1 MTELEK
7 IEYARSFIDKLA
19 NGINPLD
26 GSPVPEGDIVNNV
39 RLSRCFFYVSD
50 ILRRV
55 IENGGTEDRK
65 REIRPKTR
73 RASFALPPEAR
84 GRFQISQAPISVSEI
99 ANHINSFI
107 NAEEMRRLSAA
118 TISNWLLGAGLL
130 EVVSIPNGSRRKVP
144 THEGGLLGIITEER
158 NGQYGTYL
166 AVLFKPQAQQF
177 IYDNID
183 AIIGSKN
190 NK

>member
-55 IENGGTEDRK
+55 IENGGVEDR
-65 REIRPKTR
+65 RQASRPKTR

-84 GRFQISQAPISVSEI
+84 ARLQISQIPISVSEI
-99 ANHINSFI
+99 ANHINSLI
-107 NAEEMRRLSAA
+107 DAEAMRRLSAA

-130 EVVSIPNGSRRKVP
+130 EVVTMPNGSRRKVP
-144 THEGGLLGIITEER
+144 TPAGGEMGIITEEK
-158 NGQYGTYL
+158 NGQYGTYI

-190 NK
+190 DK